1 VRVAPPCRKSSQTA
15 GNVDAQTS
23 RPSIYIH
30 EHWCTTACCSSTGR
44 ISLLASVDEQDA
56 DAEFAGI
63 LQALVNRDRLEF
75 LG

>member
-1 VRVAPPCRKSSQTA
+1 VR
-15 GNVDAQTS
+15 
-23 RPSIYIH
+23 
-30 EHWCTTACCSSTGR
+30 SSTGR

-63 LQALVNRDRLEF
+63 VQALVNRDRLEF